1 MVEDEPSV
9 RLLTRSSLQRQGYKV
24 LAATDAVE
32 ALRLWDAQGAGVD
45 LLLTDLVMPG
55 GMSGKELARV
65 LHERQPGLKVVFAS
79 GYSVEFGG
87 QDIRLKDGENF
98 IQKPYSVDSLLEIV
112 RRNLDGPPGRAEG
125 R

>member
-1 MVEDEPSV
+1 MSACNAHRPA
-9 RLLTRSSLQRQGYKV
+9 RSSLG
-24 LAATDAVE
+24 A
-32 ALRLWDAQGAGVD
+32 RLFCLEGV
-45 LLLTDLVMPG
+45 
-55 GMSGKELARV
+55 
-65 LHERQPGLKVVFAS
+65 

-112 RRNLDGPPGRAEG
+112 RRNLDGPPGRAGG